1 MNIFVI
7 DKKIK
12 TGHSGREAY
21 SPQSIVAYKI
31 LIPPFPIAYI

>member
-1 MNIFVI
+1 MIIYVI
-7 DKKIK
+7 DKNIK

-21 SPQSIVAYKI
+21 PLQSIVAYKI